1 MRKFVCFL
9 STFLFIITL
18 TISTFATGSENILI
32 NEEITTN
39 ESHIE
44 ERKFA
49 TPDSEEVRPND
60 YYGERHVYRETIR
73 TEKVVYCTPT
83 GQPALGYEGG
93 SDALVFFFETGGSS
107 TTYTLTIEGQIVKLS
122 VESGAQ
128 TGYGSG
134 YGDYVPDA
142 SGRYKFQFI
151 KRYVILTK
159 VYDIYQGIDYK
170 YTILVHENQG
180 YSLSHRWLKIAD

>member
-49 TPDSEEVRPND
+49 TPDSE
-60 YYGERHVYRETIR
+60 
-73 TEKVVYCTPT
+73 
-83 GQPALGYEGG
+83 
-93 SDALVFFFETGGSS
+93 
-107 TTYTLTIEGQIVKLS
+107 
-122 VESGAQ
+122 
-128 TGYGSG
+128 
-134 YGDYVPDA
+134 
-142 SGRYKFQFI
+142 
-151 KRYVILTK
+151 
-159 VYDIYQGIDYK
+159 
-170 YTILVHENQG
+170 
-180 YSLSHRWLKIAD
+180 